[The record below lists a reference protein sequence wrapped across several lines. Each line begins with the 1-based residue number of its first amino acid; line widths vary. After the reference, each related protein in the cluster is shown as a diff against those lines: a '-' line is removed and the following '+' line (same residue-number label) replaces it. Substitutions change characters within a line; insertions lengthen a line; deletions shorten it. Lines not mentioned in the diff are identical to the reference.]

1 MTNSCT
7 MRAAMRAIDL
17 LRAVAVACACT
28 HPSDPAAVRASVA
41 SPSRRP
47 AFALAPPLRGAAA
60 SRWQTQLARVCAAP
74 SCPGWR
80 VRGTV
85 GPVRPVQPV
94 WPALCRMTAAS
105 ERGQV
110 ILERWA
116 RAVGIEHSAWGVG
129 AAEGGP
135 RGALARDDIAEG
147 EVPESERSERAAFQ
161 CLYSGIIGVVTLLKI
176 PLCAGGSAPLLL
188 P

>member
-1 MTNSCT
+1 
-7 MRAAMRAIDL
+7 
-17 LRAVAVACACT
+17 
-28 HPSDPAAVRASVA
+28 VRTSVA

-47 AFALAPPLRGAAA
+47 AFALAPPARQRGSSS
-60 SRWQTQLARVCAAP
+60 SRWHTQLARVCTAP
-74 SCPGWR
+74 PCTDWR
-80 VRGTV
+80 VRGAV
-85 GPVRPVQPV
+85 RPVRPVRPV

-116 RAVGIEHSAWGVG
+116 RAVGIEHSAWEVG